1 MMEAMD
7 PKTTSGRVPTRTTI
21 GLLALL
27 ALAAC
32 GAGPCEDE
40 IFDELASPDGKYV
53 AALMTRVCDEGSPIT
68 IDGKE
73 TIFAKAVL
81 MRPADAEDFGEDPL
95 ANAIHI
101 VDGDWPIAIRWINPT
116 WFGIDS
122 DNPPDKLIRWSPS
135 YIGLV
140 IVYE

>member
-1 MMEAMD
+1 MMAAMRTN
-7 PKTTSGRVPTRTTI
+7 PASQPVPTRASL

-40 IFDELASPDGKYV
+40 IFGELPSPDGKYV
-53 AALMTRVCDEGSPIT
+53 AALMTRECDEGSPMA

-73 TIFAKAVL
+73 TVFAKAVL
-81 MRPADAEDFGEDPL
+81 MRPADADGFGEDPL
-95 ANAIHI
+95 ADAIHI
-101 VDGDWPIAIRWINPT
+101 VDGDWPIAIRWINPS
-116 WFGIDS
+116 WFGINS

-135 YIGLV
+135 YVGLV

>member
-1 MMEAMD
+1 MAAMD
-7 PKTTSGRVPTRTTI
+7 RTDSSHHVPIRASM

-40 IFDELASPDGKYV
+40 IFGELPSPDGTYV
-53 AALMTRVCDEGSPIT
+53 AALMTRECDEGSPIA
-68 IDGKE
+68 IDGRD
-73 TIFAKAVL
+73 TLFAKAVL
-81 MRPADAEDFGEDPL
+81 MRSADAEDFGDDPL
-95 ANAIHI
+95 AGAIHI
-101 VDGDWPIAIRWINPT
+101 VDGDWPIAIRWINPS

-135 YIGLV
+135 DVGLV

>member
-1 MMEAMD
+1 MAVMD
-7 PKTTSGRVPTRTTI
+7 LRAPSHRIPSRVSL

-40 IFDELASPDGKYV
+40 IFGELPSPDGKYV
-53 AALMTRVCDEGSPIT
+53 AALMTRVCDEDSPLT
-68 IDGKE
+68 VDGKE

-81 MRPADAEDFGEDPL
+81 MRPADSDDFGDDPL
-95 ANAIHI
+95 ADAVHI
-101 VDGDWPIAIRWINPT
+101 VDGDWPIAIRWISPT

-135 YIGLV
+135 YVGLV

>member
-1 MMEAMD
+1 MAAMA
-7 PKTTSGRVPTRTTI
+7 PSASSHRMPTRASM

-40 IFDELASPDGKYV
+40 IFGELPSPDGMYV
-53 AALMTRVCDEGSPIT
+53 AALMTRECDEGSPIT

-81 MRPADAEDFGEDPL
+81 MRPADAEDFGDDPL
-95 ANAIHI
+95 TGAIHI
-101 VDGDWPIAIRWINPT
+101 VDGDWPIAIRWINPS

-122 DNPPDKLIRWSPS
+122 DNPPDRLIRWSPS
-135 YIGLV
+135 YVGLV